1 VIVFSGLLRIKQCRI
16 FTIFLVAHRVGL
28 RMTSENNPMIIPIMP
43 CQDIRTQVAFYEI
56 LGFTVLGIYTSPNPY
71 ASLKWKTLELHFY
84 GSRKV
89 DPIRNSTMCYLR
101 VEDVDD
107 TYMAFTK
114 GLKEHTGQVARTG
127 LPRISKVRDLVDD
140 RRFTLTDPGGNTIFI
155 GSAVNKKGRF
165 FRTLQD
171 EKHAKKFSAL
181 YDVLYSKED
190 PALALSM
197 LPTFSVMSDQLS
209 GLDKAKF
216 LLLWLDIRKQSGQ
229 ETDDDELKKLIRT
242 SDDRSDDWANV
253 KARYFEINRG

>member
-1 VIVFSGLLRIKQCRI
+1 
-16 FTIFLVAHRVGL
+16 
-28 RMTSENNPMIIPIMP
+28 MIIPIMP
-43 CQDIRTQVAFYEI
+43 CPDIRAQVTFYEI

-71 ASLKWKTLELHFY
+71 ASLKWKSLEIHFY

-89 DPIRNSTMCYLR
+89 DPTKNSTMCYLR

-107 TYMAFTK
+107 TYMTFTK
-114 GLKEHTGQVARTG
+114 GLKEHTGKVARSG
-127 LPRISKVRDLVDD
+127 LPRISKVRDLADD

-190 PALALSM
+190 PALAASM
-197 LPTFSVMSDQLS
+197 LRTYSAMGDQLS

-216 LLLWLDIRKQSGQ
+216 LLLRMDIEKQAGQ
-229 ETDDDELKKLIRT
+229 KTNDDELKKLILA
-242 SDDRSDDWANV
+242 SDDRGDDWASV
-253 KARYFEINRG
+253 KARYFEINRA

>member
-1 VIVFSGLLRIKQCRI
+1 
-16 FTIFLVAHRVGL
+16 
-28 RMTSENNPMIIPIMP
+28 MIIPIMP
-43 CQDIRTQVAFYEI
+43 CPDIRAQVAFYEI

-71 ASLKWKTLELHFY
+71 ASLKWKSLELHFY

-89 DPIRNSTMCYLR
+89 DPTQNSTMCYLR

-114 GLKEHTGQVARTG
+114 GIKEHTGKVARSG
-127 LPRISKVRDLVDD
+127 VPRISKVRDLVDD

-165 FRTLQD
+165 FRTLEH

-197 LPTFSVMSDQLS
+197 LPSYSAMGDQLS
-209 GLDKAKF
+209 DLDKAKF
-216 LLLWLDIRKQSGQ
+216 LLLTMDIQKQSGQ
-229 ETDDDELKKLIRT
+229 ESNDDELKNLIRA
-242 SDDRSDDWANV
+242 SDDRGDDWASV